1 MKAETVREQSV
12 SESSAK
18 PADDMGQ
25 AGETVFQAGTS
36 KHSQEK
42 AVRSGKNSRHAG
54 NGRARSGLYALYR
67 KEMAD
72 HLHSGRFLIV
82 LALIIL
88 TSYASLYGA
97 VSNLSDAVAADSDY
111 IFLKLFTLSGST
123 IPSFTTFI
131 ALLGPFVGLTL
142 GFDAINSERSE
153 GTLNRLISQP
163 IYRDAVINGKFLAG
177 ATIILVMVLSMGL
190 FIGAVGILKTGIPPT
205 AEEVGRAA
213 VFLLFTAVYIC
224 FWLSLSIL
232 FSVLCRHAATSAMLG
247 IGLWIFF
254 ALFMSLVASIA
265 AGALYPINDTATV
278 GRVLDNYECQ
288 TMINRLSP
296 YYLYSEAMST
306 IMDPS
311 VRTTNLVLPQQLSGA
326 ITGYLSLGQSVLLVW
341 PHLTGLAALTAVMF
355 AGSYIGFMRREVRS
369 R

>member
-1 MKAETVREQSV
+1 MEMKAVKSRGFLR
-12 SESSAK
+12 SA
-18 PADDMGQ
+18 ADRSKDGGAKERQ
-25 AGETVFQAGTS
+25 ARG
-36 KHSQEK
+36 
-42 AVRSGKNSRHAG
+42 
-54 NGRARSGLYALYR
+54 SGLKALYL

-72 HLHSGRFLIV
+72 HIGSRRFLIV
-82 LALIIL
+82 LVLIGL

-97 VSNLSDAVAADSDY
+97 VSNLSDVVASDPDF
-111 IFLKLFTLSGST
+111 IFLKLFTISGST

-177 ATIILVMVLSMGL
+177 ATIILVMVFSMGL
-190 FIGAVGILKTGIPPT
+190 FIAGVGILATGIPPSS
-205 AEEVGRAA
+205 EEVGRAF
-213 VFLLFTAVYIC
+213 VFLVFTAVYIC
-224 FWLSLSIL
+224 FWLALSIL

-254 ALFMSLVASIA
+254 ALFMSLVASIL
-265 AGALYPINDTATV
+265 AGVLFPIDGDTVTV
-278 GRVLDNYECQ
+278 GQVLNNYECQ
-288 TMINRLSP
+288 MAVNRLSP
-296 YYLYSEAMST
+296 YYLYSEAVST

-341 PHLTGLAALTAVMF
+341 PHMTGLLAATAVIF
-355 AGSYIGFMRREVRS
+355 AASYVGFMRKEVRS